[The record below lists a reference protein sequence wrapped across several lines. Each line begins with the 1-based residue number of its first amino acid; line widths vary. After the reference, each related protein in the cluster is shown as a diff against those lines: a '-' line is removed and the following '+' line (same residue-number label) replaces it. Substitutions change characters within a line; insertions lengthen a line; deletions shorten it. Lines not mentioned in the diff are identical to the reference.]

1 MHAAA
6 SLYAIYL
13 GQWKALKAY
22 TADDDTPGKISIVGA
37 FMVYALPCCTVI
49 ATFMFGLNIDSSDT
63 LLSMLGILAGALIAA
78 VGQLAAWRESIC
90 KENPKDDDAHRPE
103 RWLLDSSVSHILA
116 GAYSAIF
123 AVILTIVGMIVTL
136 PDTPA
141 IPEWSHHVCTA
152 LILLFSSHVAT
163 SVLVSLPALYSAYVQ
178 VNEVPP
184 ALNGNDS
191 TH

>member
-1 MHAAA
+1 MHPLAKRETLTGPQVRILRHPLHDA
-6 SLYAIYL
+6 
-13 GQWKALKAY
+13 
-22 TADDDTPGKISIVGA
+22 PGNPQHPKRHDPRPRV
-37 FMVYALPCCTVI
+37 
-49 ATFMFGLNIDSSDT
+49 
-63 LLSMLGILAGALIAA
+63 
-78 VGQLAAWRESIC
+78 ESVVT

-103 RWLLDSSVSHILA
+103 RWLLDSSASHILA

-191 TH
+191 TR

>member
-1 MHAAA
+1 MLHRHSHLHVRPEHRFFRHFA
-6 SLYAIYL
+6 
-13 GQWKALKAY
+13 
-22 TADDDTPGKISIVGA
+22 
-37 FMVYALPCCTVI
+37 VYARNSRRRTHRCIRPTGRVE
-49 ATFMFGLNIDSSDT
+49 
-63 LLSMLGILAGALIAA
+63 
-78 VGQLAAWRESIC
+78 ESIR

-103 RWLLDSSVSHILA
+103 RWLLDSSASHILA

-191 TH
+191 TR